1 MNSRLHTLETHKLE
15 PISKVLNYPFNYDLD
30 ELNSIAIQGLQDY
43 LKQHPKWWQEFGA
56 TRDQGELNVG
66 KMFGT
71 LVVEDSNHQLYCLWA
86 VSGKIPEN
94 NQTPQFVPP
103 IVDLHTQE
111 SFYKE
116 GEAKTLSLSQQIQEL
131 LNSTLPDQLENQ
143 KSDLSKEFDQQFSE
157 LKDQQTNNKALR
169 KQRRQNDL
177 STSEIIALNLES
189 KAEKEALKSLK
200 KDYQTT
206 LADLQQK
213 LESHQQAIKDLKVQR
228 KEHSQSLQNQIF
240 QQYQLLNALG
250 QRKNPIEAF
259 KLETNPNPPSGTGD
273 CCAPKLLQYA
283 YENQLKPIRLAEF
296 WWGPSPQS
304 EVRIQGQIYPAC
316 KGKCYPI
323 LQHMLQGL
331 EVAPNP
337 MHQRQA
343 QSQDI
348 EVLYE
353 DEFIMAINK
362 PVDLFSSPGKEI
374 EDSVYS
380 RLKHQYPHWQG
391 SIILHRLDLATSGI
405 ILCAKDPQSY
415 NKLQQQFIKRN
426 IKKKYIALISADLQ
440 ETRGEIKLPLIVDWE
455 NRPLQKVCQ
464 DTGKQ
469 AHTQWE
475 KIETLTNP
483 KNDSEVWTRVAFYPI
498 TGRTHQLRVHSA
510 HFEGLGAPIVGDR
523 LYGKPNDRLMLHATM
538 IQFNHPH
545 SNERITIESIPDF

>member
-1 MNSRLHTLETHKLE
+1 MNSRLHPLETQKLE

-30 ELNSIAIQGLQDY
+30 PLSSIAIQGLQNH
-43 LKQHPKWWQEFGA
+43 LEQHPKWWQQFGD

-66 KMFGT
+66 KMFGV
-71 LVVEDSNHQLYCLWA
+71 LVVEDSHHKLHTLWA

-94 NQTPQFVPP
+94 NPTPQFVPP

-116 GEAKTLSLSQQIQEL
+116 GEAKTLNLSRQIQEL
-131 LNSTLPDQLENQ
+131 LDSPLPSHLENQ
-143 KSDLSKEFDQQFSE
+143 KAELSHEFNQQFSE
-157 LKDQQTNNKALR
+157 LKAQQIKNKALR
-169 KQRRQNDL
+169 KQRRQKEL
-177 STSEIIALNLES
+177 STSETIALNLQS
-189 KAEKEALKSLK
+189 KSEKEALKSLK
-200 KDYQTT
+200 KDYQNT
-206 LADLQQK
+206 LNDLQQK
-213 LESHQQAIKDLKVQR
+213 LETHQQAIRSLKIKR
-228 KEHSQSLQNQIF
+228 KEHSQALQNKIF

-250 QRKNPIEAF
+250 QRSNPLESF
-259 KLETNPNPPSGTGD
+259 KTETNPNPPSGTGD

-283 YENQLKPIRLAEF
+283 FENNFKPIRLAEF

-304 EVRIQGQIYPAC
+304 EIRIHGQIYPAC

-323 LQHMLQGL
+323 LQHMLKGL
-331 EVAPNP
+331 KVAPNP

-343 QSQDI
+343 NSQDI
-348 EVLYE
+348 EILYE
-353 DEFIMAINK
+353 DDFIMAINK

-380 RLKHQYPHWQG
+380 RLKQKYPHWQG

-415 NKLQQQFIKRN
+415 NKLQQQFIKRT
-426 IKKKYIALISADLQ
+426 IRKRYIALISSDLEDTQ
-440 ETRGEIKLPLIVDWE
+440 GEIQLPLIVDWE
-455 NRPLQKVCQ
+455 NRPLQKVCRE
-464 DTGKQ
+464 TGKQ

-475 KIETLTNP
+475 KIETVCNP
-483 KNDSEVWTRVAFYPI
+483 KNPNEKWTRVAFYPI

-510 HFEGLGAPIVGDR
+510 HFEGLGAPIIGDR
-523 LYGKPNDRLMLHATM
+523 LYGNPNERLMLHANM

-545 SNERITIESIPDF
+545 SNERITIESPPDF